1 MSPVVTMSQLLDA
14 GVHFG
19 HQTRRWNPKMHRF
32 IWGERNGI
40 YILDLNQTI
49 NRLGSAYEFVRD
61 LTAKGG
67 SVLFVGT
74 KKQAQE
80 PIAQAAR
87 SCQMPYVNHRW
98 LGGMLTNFRTISDR
112 VTKMLEYER
121 MQAIGDFD
129 AMPKKE
135 ALHHT
140 RELDK
145 LRRNLGGLRTMTKL
159 PDAMFVL
166 DTNKE
171 HIAVTEA
178 NRLGIP
184 VVAVVD
190 SNCDPDLVQW
200 PIPGNDDA
208 IRSTS
213 LMCRVMSE
221 AIKEGRFIGSRLGT
235 AAPPPAERT
244 PEEEARIAAEQA
256 RAQQEAAA
264 QARAR
269 EARIA
274 AQQAA
279 EPAATEA
286 EPAATQTEPAEQAP
300 AEASEAA
307 AAAPEPEP
315 TEPVAGEAPAAAT
328 ETAAGAVADG
338 GAIEAPGGAEAA
350 GDEGETEADGAVAE
364 PAGNEEP
371 AVPEPVG
378 MAAETQNE
386 NEEVGSDG

>member
-1 MSPVVTMSQLLDA
+1 MQ
-14 GVHFG
+14 
-19 HQTRRWNPKMHRF
+19 RF

-49 NRLGSAYEFVRD
+49 NRLGAAYEFVRD

-74 KKQAQE
+74 KKQAQD
-80 PIAQAAR
+80 PISQAAR

-112 VTKMLEYER
+112 VAKMVDYER
-121 MQAIGDFD
+121 MQAVGDFD

-135 ALHHT
+135 ALQHS
-140 RELDK
+140 RELEK

-235 AAPPPAERT
+235 AVAPPAERT

-274 AQQAA
+274 AQQTTEQAPQAESDQPAA
-279 EPAATEA
+279 ESE
-286 EPAATQTEPAEQAP
+286 EPAAEQAP
-300 AEASEAA
+300 QTESDQPAAESE
-307 AAAPEPEP
+307 
-315 TEPVAGEAPAAAT
+315 EPVAEQAPQAESDQPAAESEEPAAEQAPPAAAEPEEPVATAPET
-328 ETAAGAVADG
+328 ET
-338 GAIEAPGGAEAA
+338 
-350 GDEGETEADGAVAE
+350 
-364 PAGNEEP
+364 
-371 AVPEPVG
+371 
-378 MAAETQNE
+378 E
-386 NEEVGSDG
+386 NDEVGNDG